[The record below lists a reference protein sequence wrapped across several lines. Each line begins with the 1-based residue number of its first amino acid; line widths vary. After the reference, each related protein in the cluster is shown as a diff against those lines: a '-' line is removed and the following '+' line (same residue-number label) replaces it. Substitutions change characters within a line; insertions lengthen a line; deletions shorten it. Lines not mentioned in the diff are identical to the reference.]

1 MKLVDEQKKVELKE
15 TALIA
20 MQRSNNLIQEE
31 NQKLLQTLMN
41 ERSTVA
47 MLKETMSKIFNGVR
61 HWLVD
66 SLWIFE
72 PILSIIPN
80 WSWYKFCFQR

>member
-1 MKLVDEQKKVELKE
+1 MTEKDATLELMRHKNVDVSMKLVDEQKKVELKE

-66 SLWIFE
+66 SF
-72 PILSIIPN
+72 
-80 WSWYKFCFQR
+80 

>member
-1 MKLVDEQKKVELKE
+1 MTEKDATLELMRHKNVDVSMKLVDEQKKVELKE

-66 SLWIFE
+66 SL
-72 PILSIIPN
+72 
-80 WSWYKFCFQR
+80 

>member
-1 MKLVDEQKKVELKE
+1 MTEKDATLELMRHKNADVSMKLVDEQRKAELNE

-20 MQRSNNLIQEE
+20 MQRSNNLFQEE
-31 NQKLLQTLMN
+31 NRKLLQTLMN

-66 SLWIFE
+66 SF
-72 PILSIIPN
+72 
-80 WSWYKFCFQR
+80 